1 MKHLALLLIFLLMAS
16 TLTGCLIRTRSH
28 SRGHARARSCPPA
41 HHWDGYSCVHNGRGR
56 GPKVR
61 DHRR

>member
-1 MKHLALLLIFLLMAS
+1 MKILVLMFLFMMLA
-16 TLTGCLIRTRSH
+16 TLSTGCLIRTNSRS
-28 SRGHARARSCPPA
+28 SGYRSCPPA
-41 HHWDGYSCVHNGRGR
+41 HHWDGYACVHNGRGH

>member
-1 MKHLALLLIFLLMAS
+1 MKILVLMFLFMMLA
-16 TLTGCLIRTRSH
+16 TLSAGCLIRTN
-28 SRGHARARSCPPA
+28 SRGGGYRSCPPA
-41 HHWDGYSCVHNGRGR
+41 HHWDGYACVHNGNGRGN

>member
-1 MKHLALLLIFLLMAS
+1 MKVFALMVLFMMFA
-16 TLTGCLIRTRSH
+16 TLSTGCLIRTRNH
-28 SRGHARARSCPPA
+28 NRNRAYRSCPPA